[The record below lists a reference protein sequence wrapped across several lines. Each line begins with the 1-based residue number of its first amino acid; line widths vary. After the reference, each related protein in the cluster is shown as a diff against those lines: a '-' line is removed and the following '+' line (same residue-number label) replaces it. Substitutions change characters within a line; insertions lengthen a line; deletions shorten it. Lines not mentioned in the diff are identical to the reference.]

1 MTPGA
6 SFSDD
11 GVWYWGSGSLV
22 VLGAAAIG
30 VAVALRASNG
40 RWGSV
45 ELVTWTMNVGSLAV
59 FLGTCCM
66 PTPEPLYWLPF
77 SAVGAALAAL
87 GLKLNR
93 TFPVLLSAAGLFVVC
108 VRISAAAAGLT
119 DGNFVV
125 GVCTF
130 GALGI
135 AVVVVAQRLLGRS
148 DTPTVARDN
157 LF

>member
-1 MTPGA
+1 
-6 SFSDD
+6 
-11 GVWYWGSGSLV
+11 V

-30 VAVALRASNG
+30 VAVALCASNG

-59 FLGTCCM
+59 FLGTWCGTCCM
-66 PTPEPLYWLPF
+66 LNPAFEPLYWLPF
-77 SAVGAALAAL
+77 SAVSAALAAL

-93 TFPVLLSAAGLFVVC
+93 TFPVLLSAAGLFAVC
-108 VRISAAAAGLT
+108 VRISVAAAGLT